1 MRRSSLFMGGLVYE
15 LKINGE
21 VRSVDVEAETPLLWV
36 LRDSLG
42 LTGTKYSCGVGACG
56 SCTVHV
62 DGKAT
67 RSCVAPVSALAGK
80 EITTIEGLGAKEPHP
95 LQLAW
100 LAEQVPQCGYCQP
113 GMLMATAA
121 LLAEKPRASDEE
133 IGATLSNI
141 CRCGTYPRVLK
152 AVRGLIDASQRKE
165 QAQKEIAE
173 REEAARQA
181 QAQEEAARNA
191 ALKKG
196 ARK

>member
-1 MRRSSLFMGGLVYE
+1 MFE

-21 VRSVDVEAETPLLWV
+21 LRSVDVEADTPLLWV

-67 RSCVAPVSALAGK
+67 RSCVTPVSSLAGK
-80 EITTIEGLGAKEPHP
+80 EITTIEGLGAKEAHP
-95 LQLAW
+95 VQLAW
-100 LAEQVPQCGYCQP
+100 LAQQVPQCGYCQP
-113 GMLMATAA
+113 GMVMATAA

-133 IGATLSNI
+133 IGEALSNI
-141 CRCGTYPRVLK
+141 CRCGTYPRVLQ
-152 AVRGLIDASQRKE
+152 AVHGLIEADVRKE
-165 QAQKEIAE
+165 QAQKEAAE
-173 REEAARQA
+173 REAALRQA
-181 QAQEEAARNA
+181 QEQEEAARTA

-196 ARK
+196 GRK